1 MTRDFLLVVHG
12 CQLSMTMV
20 TTSFILGVAVA
31 LDPPIYAEI
40 IYNFLQVQQTLSNL

>member
-1 MTRDFLLVVHG
+1 MTGDFLLIFHG
-12 CQLSMTMV
+12 CQLSMTIV

-40 IYNFLQVQQTLSNL
+40 IYNSLKVLQILSNL